1 MHKTYTK
8 RVTDKFMI
16 ALLREKNQKYKI
28 FSGNRNLEI
37 NSVNKLVSNNFMENF
52 ITKVVN
58 IQQFGMV
65 CRHVWSQNTTFP
77 CGSCPTIHTDHYYT
91 LIPPYPMKTWILLGI
106 SPTKRNWGDWSC
118 FSVLTCRTLFSWAT
132 RNQIINKTLTKLQ
145 RLWGQNLF
153 EDY

>member
-65 CRHVWSQNTTFP
+65 CRHV
-77 CGSCPTIHTDHYYT
+77 
-91 LIPPYPMKTWILLGI
+91 
-106 SPTKRNWGDWSC
+106 
-118 FSVLTCRTLFSWAT
+118 
-132 RNQIINKTLTKLQ
+132 
-145 RLWGQNLF
+145 
-153 EDY
+153 